1 MRIEISRDL
10 PKRKTDFSWQKGISN
25 CHAYLLH
32 RKDVLKHI
40 KLAHDELGFRYLRC
54 HGIFDDTHCNPK
66 RIWEEKGRPSNL
78 RRSEVEEIMERS
90 RLVEEE
96 HPFVS
101 GQGRTEVKVECRT
114 NDVVLITVITKEQ
127 TKETVSL

>member
-25 CHAYLLH
+25 CHAYL
-32 RKDVLKHI
+32 
-40 KLAHDELGFRYLRC
+40 
-54 HGIFDDTHCNPK
+54 
-66 RIWEEKGRPSNL
+66 L

-114 NDVVLITVITKEQ
+114 NDVVLITVTAKEQ